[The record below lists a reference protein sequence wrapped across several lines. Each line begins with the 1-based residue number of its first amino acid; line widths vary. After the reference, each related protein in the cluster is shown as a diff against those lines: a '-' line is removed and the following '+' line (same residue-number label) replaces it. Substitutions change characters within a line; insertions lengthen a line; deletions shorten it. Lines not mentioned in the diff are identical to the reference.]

1 MTQTTRRGRAGAG
14 TQDSPPVPVRTL
26 PRFAI
31 TATHGGKL
39 LAVVRATDAA
49 AAEAYYRRGAL
60 VTVHDVTVRAL

>member
-1 MTQTTRRGRAGAG
+1 
-14 TQDSPPVPVRTL
+14 VRTL

-60 VTVHDVTVRAL
+60 VTVHDVRVRAL